1 MLLKDIMTTQLATV
15 EFDDSL
21 KTVLEIFDALGFHH
35 VLVVDDGILYG
46 VVSDRDL
53 LKATSPFLGSVV
65 ETDRDVGTLHRKV
78 HQIMSRKP
86 ITLGPEADT
95 SDAIQ
100 LFLKHKISCIPI
112 VDEKFAP
119 IGIVS
124 WRDILR
130 FVAP

>member
-1 MLLKDIMTTQLATV
+1 MLLKDIMTTRLVTV

-21 KTVLEIFDALGFHH
+21 QTVREIFDALGFHH
-35 VLVVDDGILYG
+35 VLVVDDKKLFG

-53 LKATSPFLGSVV
+53 LKALSPFLGTVV

-86 ITLGPEADT
+86 ITLGPEANAA
-95 SDAIQ
+95 DAVQ
-100 LFLKHKISCIPI
+100 LFLKHQISCIPI
-112 VDEKFAP
+112 VDDKFAP

-130 FVAP
+130 FLAP